1 MSQDVIGLS
10 DDESWLAGSEAA
22 QSSLELILSYL
33 HLMQGFQERPWIEY
47 FGILNFCSVAR

>member
-1 MSQDVIGLS
+1 MSQDVIGLR

-33 HLMQGFQERPWIEY
+33 DLMQGFQERPWIEY
-47 FGILNFCSVAR
+47 FGILNFCSVTR